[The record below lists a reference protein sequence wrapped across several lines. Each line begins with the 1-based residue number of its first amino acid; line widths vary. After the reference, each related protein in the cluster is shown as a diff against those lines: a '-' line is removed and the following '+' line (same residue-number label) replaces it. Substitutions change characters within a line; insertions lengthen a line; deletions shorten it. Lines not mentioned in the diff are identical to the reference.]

1 MNNKINLFNKLLILL
16 SVLVILTSCDRKE
29 DKVIATINGEKVY
42 LKDFKNRY
50 EDFLLSSGISDTY
63 PNRQNILNSMV
74 TEVLMQKFDNN
85 DSVYANKE
93 YQREKKW
100 VNQEALLGFVMDR
113 DVFAKITAS
122 DKEIRTAFKR
132 ANMKVAA
139 RHLYAKTLD
148 EANEL
153 YSLLKTGVSFDL
165 LAKQVFTDSTLRN
178 NGGYLGFFSWGDMDP
193 AFEEAAYTLPV
204 GKISKPI
211 KTEEGYSIIKVEKRV
226 ANPLLTEDEYMRK
239 KKQIERLVKINKK
252 KPAEHKFINSLID
265 LDKININER
274 ALNDVYK
281 KYSLIL
287 NEKLEVKSVNN
298 GSEVVSDY
306 KGKKFTVAQIINRL
320 EELPYYFREKIK
332 TIDNL
337 KTAVKG
343 FYLKDI
349 LLNYAKEKGYDKN
362 PYVLKKERQLETNLF
377 MRYKMINIT
386 KNAEVSDSAAYD
398 FYQKNKKYFTTD
410 TKYHVKE
417 IIVKRKSLA
426 DSLIK
431 VLRRNKG
438 KFSSLAKKYSLRKF
452 SAVNG
457 GDLGWA
463 SIEKFGLLRKKIY
476 HAKLSELLG
485 PLNIKGYYGIFI
497 VAGKKKGKVAP
508 FNQIKDKVKAAAKF
522 YYRNDIFKKYTQN
535 LFEKNKIDINFNL
548 LKNTPMLNYH

>member
-29 DKVIATINGEKVY
+29 DKVIATVNGEKIY

-100 VNQEALLGFVMDR
+100 VDEEALLGFVMDR
-113 DVFAKITAS
+113 DVFAKISAS

-132 ANMKVAA
+132 ANVKVAA

-153 YSLLKTGVSFDL
+153 YSLLETGVSFDL

-193 AFEEAAYTLPV
+193 AFEEAAYTLPI

-252 KPAEHKFINSLID
+252 KPAEHKFINGLID
-265 LDKININER
+265 LDKININEK

-281 KYSLIL
+281 KYLLIL

-298 GSEVVSDY
+298 GGEVVSDY

-320 EELPYYFREKIK
+320 EELPYYHREKIK

-398 FYQKNKKYFTTD
+398 FYKENKKYFTTD

-431 VLRRNKG
+431 VLRKNRRR
-438 KFSSLAKKYSLRKF
+438 FSSLAKKYSLRKF

-463 SIEKFGLLRKKIY
+463 PIEKFGLLRKKIF
-476 HAKLSELLG
+476 HAKLNELLG
-485 PLNIKGYYGIFI
+485 PLKIKGYYGIFI
-497 VAGKKKGKVAP
+497 VAGKKKGKVTP